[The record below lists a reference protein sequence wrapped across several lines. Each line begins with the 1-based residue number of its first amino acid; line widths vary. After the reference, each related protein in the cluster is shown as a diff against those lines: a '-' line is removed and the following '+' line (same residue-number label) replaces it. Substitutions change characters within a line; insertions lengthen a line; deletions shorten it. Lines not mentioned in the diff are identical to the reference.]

1 MVVYG
6 YAKKTRYTAYGTM
19 EVQVRIPSIHGPYKQ
34 SDAKGKKI
42 KRYVE
47 DSDLPYYQSVILSHA
62 PSDGEVVALV
72 NTNDSDKNADFLILG
87 YTGATYNSASTD
99 MYDTYE

>member
-6 YAKKTRYTAYGTM
+6 YAKKTRYTASGTL
-19 EVQVRIPSIHGPYKQ
+19 EIQVRIPNIHGPYKQ
-34 SDAKGKKI
+34 SDAKGKTI
-42 KRYVE
+42 KGYVKDE
-47 DSDLPYYQSVILSHA
+47 DLPYYQSVILPHA

-72 NTNDSDKNADFLILG
+72 NIMDSDKNSDFLVMG